1 MHFKLSFNEE
11 RSAKEINEDDYIK
24 SIRYEEHNIPQQ
36 SDSFSQRKN
45 SS

>member
-1 MHFKLSFNEE
+1 MKMIIS
-11 RSAKEINEDDYIK
+11 K